1 MKRILFLTLMA
12 AATTAFAAENDTLV
26 IEKPQRVTI
35 ITGDSLQSI
44 SVKGKEGDSHF
55 DYQNTIQLIDSNY
68 VNTETYNKS
77 LWELMPFGKKKEGE
91 KRGNMQFALIASF
104 SVGFTTAVG
113 AADGVNIPVGPSW
126 EFMWDIAQIQVRPWK
141 ERNHYFYTGFGLDW
155 RNYRM
160 TDQNRFVEQPDGQIV
175 TTPYPQGSNPDFSRI
190 KVLSLTVPFTY
201 GFFPFKQGLFRGF
214 EIGPVLNFNVYS
226 SIKTRYSIDGEKQK
240 DITKGLHRN
249 PVTVDLMVKL
259 QMKYFNIYAKY
270 SPCNVLDT
278 AYGPKFRSVSFGVGF

>member
-44 SVKGKEGDSHF
+44 RVKGKEGDNSF

-68 VNTETYNKS
+68 VSTETYNKS
-77 LWELMPFGKKKEGE
+77 LWDLMPFGKKKDCE

-175 TTPYPQGSNPDFSRI
+175 ATPYPQGSNPDFSRI

-278 AYGPKFRSVSFGVGF
+278 AYGPKFRSISFGVGF

>member
-12 AATTAFAAENDTLV
+12 AATNAFAAENDTLV

-44 SVKGKEGDSHF
+44 RVKGKEGDNSF

-77 LWELMPFGKKKEGE
+77 LWDLMPFGKKKDCE

-141 ERNHYFYTGFGLDW
+141 ERNHYFYTRFGLDW

-201 GFFPFKQGLFRGF
+201 GFFPFKKGLFRGF

>member
-12 AATTAFAAENDTLV
+12 AVTNAFAAENDTLV

-44 SVKGKEGDSHF
+44 RVKGKEGDNSF

-68 VNTETYNKS
+68 VSTETYNKS
-77 LWELMPFGKKKEGE
+77 LWDLMPFGKKKDCE

-126 EFMWDIAQIQVRPWK
+126 EFMWDIAQIQIRPWK

-160 TDQNRFVEQPDGQIV
+160 TDQNRFVEQPDGRIAV
-175 TTPYPQGSNPDFSRI
+175 SPYPQGSNPDFSRI

-226 SIKTRYSIDGEKQK
+226 SIKTRYRIDGEKQK

-249 PVTVDLMVKL
+249 PVTVDFMVKL

>member
-44 SVKGKEGDSHF
+44 RVKGKEGDNSF

-77 LWELMPFGKKKEGE
+77 LWDLMPFGKKKDCE

-160 TDQNRFVEQPDGQIV
+160 TDQNRFVEQPDGRIV

-226 SIKTRYSIDGEKQK
+226 SIKTRYRIDGEKQK

>member
-1 MKRILFLTLMA
+1 MKRLLFAAMMV
-12 AATTAFAAENDTLV
+12 AATAAFAAENDTLI

-35 ITGDSLQSI
+35 ITSDSLQSI
-44 SVKGKEGDSHF
+44 RVKGKEGDNHF

-68 VNTETYNKS
+68 VSTETYNKS
-77 LWELMPFGKKKEGE
+77 LWDLMPFGKKKDCE

-160 TDQNRFVEQPDGQIV
+160 TDQNRFVEQPDGRIV

-226 SIKTRYSIDGEKQK
+226 SIKTRYRIDGEKQK

>member
-12 AATTAFAAENDTLV
+12 VATTAFAAENDTLV

-44 SVKGKEGDSHF
+44 REKGKEGDNSF

-77 LWELMPFGKKKEGE
+77 LWDLMPFGKKKDCE

-175 TTPYPQGSNPDFSRI
+175 TTAYPQGRNADFSRL

-226 SIKTRYSIDGEKQK
+226 SIKTRYRIDGEKQK

>member
-1 MKRILFLTLMA
+1 MKRILFVAMML
-12 AATTAFAAENDTLV
+12 AATAAFAAENDTLI

-35 ITGDSLQSI
+35 ITSDSLQSI
-44 SVKGKEGDSHF
+44 RVKGKEGDNHF

-68 VNTETYNKS
+68 VSTETYNKS
-77 LWELMPFGKKKEGE
+77 LWDLMPFGKKKDCE

-160 TDQNRFVEQPDGQIV
+160 TDQNRFVEQPDGRIV

-226 SIKTRYSIDGEKQK
+226 SIKTRYRIDGEKQK

>member
-12 AATTAFAAENDTLV
+12 AATNAFAAENDTLV

-44 SVKGKEGDSHF
+44 RVKGKEGDNSF

-68 VNTETYNKS
+68 VSTETYNKS
-77 LWELMPFGKKKEGE
+77 LWELMPFGKKKDCE

-126 EFMWDIAQIQVRPWK
+126 EFMWDIAKIQVRPWK

-226 SIKTRYSIDGEKQK
+226 SIKTRYGIDGEKQK